1 MTLYSAGS
9 VIAFTYYGRR
19 AHTKHPKVFVVHP
32 NWENLCH
39 GIAIHNLNEQE
50 INLIRQYVYEK
61 RTADKPQYTFKNIT
75 PLDVYQNLIVNNPR
89 LRGNYRTYIPK
100 QMNGVVVLRKRL

>member
-1 MTLYSAGS
+1 MALYSAGN
-9 VIAFTYYGRR
+9 VIAFTYWGPR
-19 AHTKHPKVFVVHP
+19 AHTKHPRVFVVHP
-32 NWENLCH
+32 NWQGKCH

-50 INLIRQYVYEK
+50 IGQIRDYVYEK

-89 LRGNYRTYIPK
+89 LRENYRTYTPK
-100 QMNGVVVLRKRL
+100 NMKGVVVLRKRL